1 MNTAAQLHGASLSVL
16 KDLERAVK
24 AFVTPGRVVDFL
36 GPWIARAEFEAT
48 VAKEAFREAFVPA
61 SVASVLAD
69 WRMMQAV
76 VWAMEAMRAQGLDV
90 DVVVRTD
97 EVRIRWTKD

>member
-16 KDLERAVK
+16 QDLERAVK
-24 AFVTPGRVVDFL
+24 AHVTPERVICFL
-36 GPWIARAEFEAT
+36 GPWIRRAEFEAVVSKGAIQAT
-48 VAKEAFREAFVPA
+48 FIPNAVVEA
-61 SVASVLAD
+61 LAD
-69 WRMMQAV
+69 WRMGQAV

>member
-16 KDLERAVK
+16 KDLERTVK
-24 AFVTPGRVVDFL
+24 DYVTQERVIGFL
-36 GPWIARAEFEAT
+36 GPWIGRAEFEAT
-48 VAKEAFREAFVPA
+48 VTKEAFKEAFVPS
-61 SVASVLAD
+61 SVVSVLAD
-69 WRMMQAV
+69 WRITQAV
-76 VWAMEAMRAQGLDV
+76 VWAMEALRAQGLDV